1 MSTLDASK
9 SLIDAADVESTLN
22 DLKRRLAESEATNDN
37 LKSYIDNLKKSYQTV
52 FGAGASCRRVGGSR
66 PGLVLTVRTVA
77 RSKMEDLSSRI
88 SCRRLLRRRL
98 SQASFIR
105 ASSS

>member
-1 MSTLDASK
+1 METKMSTLDASK

-52 FGAGASCRRVGGSR
+52 FGGAGNGN
-66 PGLVLTVRTVA
+66 
-77 RSKMEDLSSRI
+77 SSPSSI
-88 SCRRLLRRRL
+88 S
-98 SQASFIR
+98 ANP
-105 ASSS
+105 